1 MAECAILLREKID
14 LKVPTTMEK
23 WLDVPRCEID
33 VRRSFVVEDAVRE
46 GRKQRF
52 DLTKLIKVS
61 QIFSDCHLQHIG
73 MGLRAV
79 PAVHFPVF

>member
-1 MAECAILLREKID
+1 MAECVILLREKID

-46 GRKQRF
+46 GRK
-52 DLTKLIKVS
+52 
-61 QIFSDCHLQHIG
+61 
-73 MGLRAV
+73 
-79 PAVHFPVF
+79 